1 MIYADFESI
10 LVPRDNRKYNPDEA
24 YTDKYQKHVTCNY
37 GYKLMCVDDKFSE
50 PFKWYLVE
58 DAVYKFNNN
67 MVKESKQCSDVM
79 NGGFGIML
87 MYVAMLK

>member
-1 MIYADFESI
+1 
-10 LVPRDNRKYNPDEA
+10 
-24 YTDKYQKHVTCNY
+24 
-37 GYKLMCVDDKFSE
+37 MCVDDKFSE

>member
-1 MIYADFESI
+1 
-10 LVPRDNRKYNPDEA
+10 
-24 YTDKYQKHVTCNY
+24 
-37 GYKLMCVDDKFSE
+37 MCLDDKFSE

-58 DAVYKFNNN
+58 DAVNKFNNN
-67 MVKESKQCSDVM
+67 MVEESKQCSDVM